1 MSTSQRPPGAR
12 VTDSPVAPPF
22 VDLSDPAMVQR
33 WAADLREQ
41 IEDVIAAGL
50 DATAPPGQRRL
61 GRLLAREQVRE
72 AARSIEQLF
81 AAVGLAAGE
90 ERGRGKC
97 ASEKGESAVGAEGER
112 D

>member
-1 MSTSQRPPGAR
+1 MSTSQRPQRAL

-22 VDLSDPAMVQR
+22 VDLSDPAMVKR
-33 WAADLREQ
+33 WAVDLREQ

-61 GRLLAREQVRE
+61 GRLLAREKVRE
-72 AARSIEQLF
+72 AAGSIERLF
-81 AAVGLAAGE
+81 AAVGLAAEE
-90 ERGRGKC
+90 ERGRGKGG
-97 ASEKGESAVGAEGER
+97 SGKGESAARAEGER